1 MNILKQIYEIYEY
14 LFYRTYIWQLRLWGE
29 KRSPEVAGLLLPT
42 SLFTFVFVG
51 PIVGVLHSLEVPNN
65 EELGILLAVIFTFV
79 AHRLFI
85 INGQYLSIADKYRNE
100 TKEKQRQRMKLV
112 WIFLA
117 INLIWV
123 IFCIFLFIKVIPPP
137 SNADTSN
144 KNPSPEYIEMLK
156 RYKRP
161 TSTIEYKQ

>member
-85 INGQYLSIADKYRNE
+85 SDGQYLSIADNIV
-100 TKEKQRQRMKLV
+100 MKL
-112 WIFLA
+112 
-117 INLIWV
+117 
-123 IFCIFLFIKVIPPP
+123 K
-137 SNADTSN
+137 
-144 KNPSPEYIEMLK
+144 KNNDNV
-156 RYKRP
+156 
-161 TSTIEYKQ
+161 

>member
-1 MNILKQIYEIYEY
+1 MFLEKKNQRCWFEYIYEIYEY

-29 KRSPEVAGLLLPT
+29 KRLPEVAGLLLPT

-85 INGQYLSIADKYRNE
+85 SDGQYLSIADKYRNE
-100 TKEKQRQRMKLV
+100 TKEKQRQRMK
-112 WIFLA
+112 
-117 INLIWV
+117 
-123 IFCIFLFIKVIPPP
+123 
-137 SNADTSN
+137 
-144 KNPSPEYIEMLK
+144 
-156 RYKRP
+156 
-161 TSTIEYKQ
+161 